1 MFARMLLREIQ
12 VESYAGSKEGE
23 KPRRFR
29 LGEAWREVAEIV
41 DQWHQVESL
50 PEWPRAD
57 YFKVAD
63 PDGRLYLL
71 KHDLED
77 GQWYLGRQW

>member
-1 MFARMLLREIQ
+1 MRLREIK
-12 VESYAGSKEGE
+12 VESYAGSKADES
-23 KPRRFR
+23 PRRFW
-29 LGEAWREVAEIV
+29 LGEAWIQVVDIV
-41 DQWHQVESL
+41 DRWHQVESL

-57 YFKVAD
+57 YFKVVD
-63 PDGRLYLL
+63 LQGNVFLL

>member
-1 MFARMLLREIQ
+1 MLLREIQ
-12 VESYAGSKEGE
+12 VESYAGSKADEA
-23 KPRRFR
+23 PRRFC
-29 LGEAWREVAEIV
+29 LDGTWREVVDIV
-41 DQWHQVESL
+41 DRWHQVESL

-57 YFKVAD
+57 YFKVVD
-63 PDGRLYLL
+63 VQGKLFLL

>member
-1 MFARMLLREIQ
+1 MRLREIQ
-12 VESYAGSKEGE
+12 VESYAGSKADEA
-23 KPRRFR
+23 PRQFC
-29 LGEAWREVAEIV
+29 LDGVWTEVV
-41 DQWHQVESL
+41 DIIDRWHQVESL

-57 YFKVAD
+57 YFKVVD
-63 PDGRLYLL
+63 LQGKMSLL